1 MLYNYCVVYYWK
13 ILVVYT
19 VKSTHFLA
27 TPIGITLECI
37 HFHHD
42 KYFLQ
47 EELIMYF
54 VCFKLNS
61 TDSTK

>member
-13 ILVVYT
+13 FPRGIYCKIDT
-19 VKSTHFLA
+19 FLA
-27 TPIGITLECI
+27 TPIGIILECI

-54 VCFKLNS
+54 VCFKLNN